1 MELDRWRRVEEL
13 YHAAAARAEGE
24 RAAFLREACAG
35 DDDLLR
41 EVESLLAEG
50 SSKEGVLELTA
61 MAGAAQQVSDASAAS
76 LTGRRLGAYQILAP
90 LGAGG
95 MAEVYRARD
104 TKLGREVAIK
114 VLPAAFTANFERLA
128 RFEREARVLAAL
140 NHPRIAAIH
149 GLESVDGIHALVLEL
164 VEGDTLA
171 DRIAGRRS
179 AGLPVTE
186 ALGIARQIAEALDA
200 AHEKGIVHRDL
211 KPANIK
217 ITPDGVVKVLDFGL
231 AKLQPGDT
239 EDAKA
244 PADSPTVTVDGT
256 RAGVILGTAAYM
268 SPEQARGQPVDKRTD
283 IWAFGCVLF
292 EMLTGRRAFDGTD
305 ATETIAAVVRGE
317 PEWPAL
323 PPATPPKLIAV
334 LKRCLQKD
342 PRLRARDI
350 GDLRFELDEI
360 SRAPAPAGTSTA
372 IPRVALW
379 RRAMPY
385 AGVVLLT
392 VAITGLVA
400 WLLRPAAPDRPVAR
414 FVITLPE
421 DERFSA
427 LDRHAVAISPDDTHI
442 VYAANGR
449 LNLRRL
455 DQLVAAPI
463 RTTEGAPPT
472 SNPFFSPNGQWIGF
486 WQNDQLKKVSVNG
499 GSAVVLCAADN
510 PWGASWSADDSIVFG
525 QGPRGIMRVAAAGGT
540 PELVVKVDAGESAHG
555 PQVLPGGRA
564 ILFTLRP
571 SGVQMWDESRIVI
584 QSLTTGERK
593 EVIKGG
599 ADARYLPAGYLVYAL
614 KSTVLAVPFDLDTL
628 NVTGGPV
635 PVLDTVVRAG
645 ALQANMNTGASH
657 FSVSAR
663 GTLVYVEDS
672 GEVADRFQGP
682 LTWVDRNG
690 RETAINAPARTYRY
704 PRLSPDGHRI
714 AVDTTDE
721 QEDIWIWN
729 LEGET
734 LTRLTIDSAS
744 DSGGIWT
751 SDGQRVIFYSTR
763 SGSRA
768 ITQRNLYWQASD
780 GSGAATRLTDSP
792 NTQMPNA
799 VSPDGT
805 KLVFAEG
812 TTIGGNDLWLL
823 PLQGE
828 RRAQL
833 LVQTPFT
840 ERNADISPNGRWL
853 AYESDE
859 SGQFEVYV
867 RPFPNVDDSR
877 WKVSTGGGRVPLW
890 ARNGREIFFMTL
902 RGESLMAAAILES
915 PGSAAF
921 RSRTPIK
928 LFDTRGYL
936 VPPTVAGR
944 PYDVSADGG
953 RFLMIKPVSA
963 RRETSTPQS
972 ITVVQ
977 NWQEEL
983 KQRVPTR

>member
-1 MELDRWRRVEEL
+1 M
-13 YHAAAARAEGE
+13 
-24 RAAFLREACAG
+24 
-35 DDDLLR
+35 
-41 EVESLLAEG
+41 
-50 SSKEGVLELTA
+50 
-61 MAGAAQQVSDASAAS
+61 
-76 LTGRRLGAYQILAP
+76 
-90 LGAGG
+90 
-95 MAEVYRARD
+95 
-104 TKLGREVAIK
+104 
-114 VLPAAFTANFERLA
+114 
-128 RFEREARVLAAL
+128 LAAL
-140 NHPRIAAIH
+140 NHPHIGAIH
-149 GLESVDGIHALVLEL
+149 GLERSDGIHALVLEL

-171 DRIAGRRS
+171 DRIARRRG
-179 AGLPVTE
+179 AGLPVKE
-186 ALGIARQIAEALDA
+186 ALWIARQIAEALEA

-231 AKLQPGDT
+231 AKLHPGEA
-239 EDAKA
+239 EDSKA
-244 PADSPTVTVDGT
+244 LADSPTVTVDGT

-292 EMLTGRRAFDGTD
+292 EMLAGKRPFDGTD
-305 ATETIAAVVRGE
+305 LTETIAAVVRAE

-323 PPATPPKLIAV
+323 PSATPPKLIAV

-350 GDLRFELDEI
+350 GDLRFELDEV
-360 SRAPAPAGTSTA
+360 SPAPAGTSTA
-372 IPRVALW
+372 IPRVPLW

-385 AGVVLLT
+385 AAVVLLT
-392 VAITGLVA
+392 VAITGSLA
-400 WLLRPAAPDRPVAR
+400 WRLRPATPDRPIAR
-414 FVITLPE
+414 FVINLPE
-421 DERFSA
+421 NERLSGA
-427 LDRHAVAISPDDTHI
+427 DRHAVAISPDDAHI

-463 RTTEGAPPT
+463 RGTEGAPT
-472 SNPFFSPNGQWIGF
+472 TTNPFFSQDGQWIGF
-486 WQNDQLKKVSVNG
+486 WQSNQLKKVSVTG
-499 GSAVVLCAADN
+499 GAAVVLCLADN

-525 QGPRGIMRVAAAGGT
+525 QGPKGIMRVAAAGGT
-540 PELVVKVDAGESAHG
+540 PELVVTVDAGESAHG
-555 PQVLPGGRA
+555 PQMLPDGRA

-571 SGVQMWDESRIVI
+571 SGAQMWDESRIVI

-599 ADARYLPAGYLVYAL
+599 SDARYLPTGHLVYAL
-614 KSTVLAVPFDLDTL
+614 KGTVLAVPFDADTL
-628 NVTGGPV
+628 SVTGGPV
-635 PVLDTVVRAG
+635 PVLDAVARAG
-645 ALQANMNTGASH
+645 ALQASFNTGATH

-663 GTLVYVEDS
+663 GTLVYIEDRRV
-672 GEVADRFQGP
+672 GAARKDT

-690 RETAINAPARTYRY
+690 RETAINAPARAFRY
-704 PRLSPDGHRI
+704 PRLSPDGQRI

-721 QEDIWIWN
+721 QEDIFIWN
-729 LEGET
+729 LAGET
-734 LTRLTIDSAS
+734 FTRLTIDSAT
-744 DSGGIWT
+744 DSAGIWT
-751 SDGQRVIFYSTR
+751 PDGQRVIFYSAR
-763 SGSRA
+763 SGSGA

-780 GSGAATRLTDSP
+780 GSGAAARLTDSP

-828 RRAQL
+828 RRAQP

-867 RPFPNVDDSR
+867 RPFPNVNDSR
-877 WKVSTGGGRVPLW
+877 WRVSTGGGRVPLW

-921 RSRTPIK
+921 RSSTPIK

-936 VPPTVAGR
+936 VSTSVAGR

-953 RFLMIKPVSA
+953 RFLMIKPVSG
-963 RRETSTPQS
+963 RGETSVPRS
-972 ITVVQ
+972 ITVVL

-983 KQRVPTR
+983 KQRVPVK